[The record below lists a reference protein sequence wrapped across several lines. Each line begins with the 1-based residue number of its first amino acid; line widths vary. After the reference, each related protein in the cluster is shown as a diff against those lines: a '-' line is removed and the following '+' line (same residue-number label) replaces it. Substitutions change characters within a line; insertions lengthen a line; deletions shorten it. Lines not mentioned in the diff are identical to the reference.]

1 MIPKIIHTFWGGDDD
16 IRNKSYLWNWE
27 EVLVPAGYEI
37 KVWKPEDFK
46 DDDTPFLRKSL
57 DNGFWAHAS
66 DYIRFKVLNEYGG
79 FWMDTDIIVFKPFD
93 KLLTGEYVI
102 SMANGGNMEDK
113 GSFNKCNVHNVFKFC
128 MSCMGFEKKHPI
140 TCGIL
145 DVYRNN
151 SFDIID
157 NGFENMDV
165 SSFTIR
171 YLENN
176 GLSLVEYHDIDNPVK
191 LYSDLGCITKFD
203 GKHISLLPPCLFDY
217 KYADEP
223 LHELMYASHK
233 HWMLWGPKYAE
244 GVEKV
249 KLTNKLVD
257 ELAGDVIESISE
269 KVKCLLFNEFKKEI
283 KDTIVKSLKEKYNDK
298 IDFNLI

>member
-1 MIPKIIHTFWGGDDD
+1 
-16 IRNKSYLWNWE
+16 
-27 EVLVPAGYEI
+27 
-37 KVWKPEDFK
+37 
-46 DDDTPFLRKSL
+46 
-57 DNGFWAHAS
+57 
-66 DYIRFKVLNEYGG
+66 
-79 FWMDTDIIVFKPFD
+79 
-93 KLLTGEYVI
+93 
-102 SMANGGNMEDK
+102 MEDK

-128 MSCMGFEKKHPI
+128 MSCMGFEKNHPI

-171 YLENN
+171 YLANN
-176 GLSLVEYHDIDNPVK
+176 GLSLVEYYDIDNPDK
-191 LYSDLGCITKFD
+191 LYCELGSITKFD

-249 KLTNKLVD
+249 RL
-257 ELAGDVIESISE
+257 
-269 KVKCLLFNEFKKEI
+269 C
-283 KDTIVKSLKEKYNDK
+283 KSLIEDLTDDIMDGITERIGLIVRECFRDEVKHRITAMLRDNFDGRM
-298 IDFNLI
+298 DFRLI